1 MKVIL
6 YMGITPNGLIAKK
19 DDSAD
24 FLTKEELLNYVAVVS
39 QSGALVVGRRTYEVL
54 SKGSEFREFL
64 EAGVKII
71 AVSHN
76 DFKLLS
82 ASHSI
87 AHSPKEALELL
98 RNFKTVIVA
107 GGGVLN
113 ASFLSENLVDEMYL
127 DIEPTLLGKGI
138 PLFNG
143 LDFEKKLEF
152 IDSKKITDNEI
163 QLHYKVIK

>member
-6 YMGITPNGLIAKK
+6 YMATTANGLIAKGN
-19 DDSAD
+19 DDTSWIS
-24 FLTKEELLNYVAVVS
+24 KEEWNSFNASVQTSGNIILGHRTYQIITKQPGPAELEAVKVIVVS
-39 QSGALVVGRRTYEVL
+39 HQ
-54 SKGSEFREFL
+54 
-64 EAGVKII
+64 
-71 AVSHN
+71 
-76 DFKLLS
+76 DFKTLS
-82 ASHSI
+82 PNHFV

-113 ASFLSENLVDEMYL
+113 ASFLSENLVDEIYL
-127 DIEPTLLGKGI
+127 DIEPMIMGKGI

-143 LDFEKKLEF
+143 LDFERKLEF

-163 QLHYKVIK
+163 QLHYKVVK